1 MTTTTENSWSHNLSH
16 ILNPDFANHKNVLPK
31 SICRNVFSSELLKWS
46 QIYDEGNQTKFG
58 RSRTQEAWGG
68 FGLGP
73 VLGGDLGG
81 DPRRGRWGGRG
92 GCGRGARAAQG
103 SGRTRAVIRGVLA
116 VICGV
121 WLSSAGFWLSSA
133 GLQGCLWFPFLS
145 DLDKPTREGAASA
158 PGFAA
163 RQSSVLRKAC
173 GHRKREGG
181 LSELGQARGSR
192 GQRSAVWL
200 GGPRSL
206 LCSL

>member
-1 MTTTTENSWSHNLSH
+1 MRAIRRNLEEAEPRRPGAASGWGQFWEGTWEA
-16 ILNPDFANHKNVLPK
+16 IRGGGVGAGVGGAGEGRALP
-31 SICRNVFSSELLKWS
+31 R
-46 QIYDEGNQTKFG
+46 G
-58 RSRTQEAWGG
+58 AA
-68 FGLGP
+68 GLG
-73 VLGGDLGG
+73 
-81 DPRRGRWGGRG
+81 
-92 GCGRGARAAQG
+92 
-103 SGRTRAVIRGVLA
+103 
-116 VICGV
+116 
-121 WLSSAGFWLSSA
+121 LSSAGFWLSSA

-181 LSELGQARGSR
+181 LSELGRARGSR